1 MLRTDFTR
9 SLFTLLDITWALS
22 TAVCTSW
29 SSIDLLRTE
38 FIGDFLKLQSF
49 KAMKKFHREHLCQYC
64 TSSSCP
70 SRPRTFIKNEHL
82 SRAFLRTLGNV
93 GLTGEYVWPLE
104 LKKQSHCDKF
114 DATRCIKF
122 VMLFRWWSFVY
133 IPAWL
138 TNSSLLA
145 DSKSN
150 TIEQDNE
157 TPFPLGSKNRLL
169 VAIYFT
175 PPPPFPFLSRCF
187 EEKLG
192 W

>member
-49 KAMKKFHREHLCQYC
+49 KAMKKVHREHLCQYC

-70 SRPRTFIKNEHL
+70 FRPRTFIKNEHL

-104 LKKQSHCDKF
+104 LKKQSHSSNLMQQGASNLLCCFVDGLLYIFRRDWRTHPCQQTQNQTQLNKT
-114 DATRCIKF
+114 TR
-122 VMLFRWWSFVY
+122 RPSHW
-133 IPAWL
+133 
-138 TNSSLLA
+138 
-145 DSKSN
+145 
-150 TIEQDNE
+150 
-157 TPFPLGSKNRLL
+157 
-169 VAIYFT
+169 VAKIGF
-175 PPPPFPFLSRCF
+175 
-187 EEKLG
+187 
-192 W
+192 